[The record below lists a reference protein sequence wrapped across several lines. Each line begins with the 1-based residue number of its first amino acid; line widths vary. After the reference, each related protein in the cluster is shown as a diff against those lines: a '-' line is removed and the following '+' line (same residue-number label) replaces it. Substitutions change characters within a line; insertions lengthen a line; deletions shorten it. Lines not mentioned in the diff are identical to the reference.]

1 MEDRCVMCGEIIPEG
16 RMVCPVCEERVLTRK
31 GEQTM
36 KARTIRETEY
46 TWEQIEEIL
55 AAGKA
60 RETFGEDGQ
69 ITVQVEGIGTALL
82 NILDYDKDKAA
93 DPDMRTMT
101 LQFADLPFDEIP
113 FDENGCNKWEK
124 SSIRRNMNSIA
135 FKERFEE
142 GFRRLL
148 VPVLKENGDREATL
162 DTFFLLSVEEMKDK
176 EKKYQ
181 RFRSER
187 DCVKVNPEQE
197 TEWCWTRSAYRET
210 YIHSENG
217 SRGKRKAVH
226 GACHGTV
233 RIYRT
238 VEHPGNKGSS
248 YPGNF
253 CMRGEKRGESRRKA
267 GCYERTGRVH
277 RGQVF
282 CGSSHRTRA
291 DQERK

>member
-1 MEDRCVMCGEIIPEG
+1 MAAGKAAGRILCDPEQSARAPLPRRATTRQEKVRRKPRAG
-16 RMVCPVCEERVLTRK
+16 RQLRTR
-31 GEQTM
+31 
-36 KARTIRETEY
+36 ARTIRETEY

-101 LQFADLPFDEIP
+101 LQFADLPFDEMP

-148 VPVLKENGDREATL
+148 VPVLKENGDRDAGTGSG
-162 DTFFLLSVEEMKDK
+162 T
-176 EKKYQ
+176 EK
-181 RFRSER
+181 
-187 DCVKVNPEQE
+187 C
-197 TEWCWTRSAYRET
+197 
-210 YIHSENG
+210 
-217 SRGKRKAVH
+217 
-226 GACHGTV
+226 GT
-233 RIYRT
+233 I
-238 VEHPGNKGSS
+238 
-248 YPGNF
+248 
-253 CMRGEKRGESRRKA
+253 
-267 GCYERTGRVH
+267 
-277 RGQVF
+277 F
-282 CGSSHRTRA
+282 CGGKTSTGERA
-291 DQERK
+291 GSIKADCRELTVSGRFPAIFFVDSIFNGIVYLFGLCMLVRPTGIL

>member
-1 MEDRCVMCGEIIPEG
+1 M
-16 RMVCPVCEERVLTRK
+16 TKK
-31 GEQTM
+31 GEQTI

-69 ITVQVEGIGTALL
+69 ITVQVEGIGEAVL

-93 DPDMRTMT
+93 NKDMHTMT
-101 LQFADLPFDEIP
+101 LQFADLLFDEMP
-113 FDENGCNKWEK
+113 FNEGNCNKWEK
-124 SSIRRNMNSIA
+124 SSIRSYMNSIA

-148 VPVLKENGDREATL
+148 VPVLKENEDRKATL

-197 TEWCWTRSAYRET
+197 TEWHWTRSA
-210 YIHSENG
+210 
-217 SRGKRKAVH
+217 SRGTAYYTWYVSASGYVYNSHAVNSFRFAPACVIGAKA
-226 GACHGTV
+226 
-233 RIYRT
+233 I
-238 VEHPGNKGSS
+238 K
-248 YPGNF
+248 
-253 CMRGEKRGESRRKA
+253 
-267 GCYERTGRVH
+267 
-277 RGQVF
+277 
-282 CGSSHRTRA
+282 
-291 DQERK
+291 

>member
-1 MEDRCVMCGEIIPEG
+1 
-16 RMVCPVCEERVLTRK
+16 
-31 GEQTM
+31 M

-60 RETFGEDGQ
+60 RETFGDEGQ
-69 ITVQVEGIGTALL
+69 ITVQVEGIGEAVL

-93 DPDMRTMT
+93 NKDMHTMT
-101 LQFADLPFDEIP
+101 LQFADLLFDEMP
-113 FDENGCNKWEK
+113 FNEGNCNKWEK
-124 SSIRRNMNSIA
+124 SSIRSYMNSIA

-148 VPVLKENGDREATL
+148 VPVLKENEDRKATL

-197 TEWCWTRSAYRET
+197 TEWHWTRSAYRGYANNT
-210 YIHSENG
+210 WFVSASG
-217 SRGKRKAVH
+217 SV
-226 GACHGTV
+226 
-233 RIYRT
+233 
-238 VEHPGNKGSS
+238 GSS
-248 YPGNF
+248 GAVSSYRFAPACVIGA
-253 CMRGEKRGESRRKA
+253 KA
-267 GCYERTGRVH
+267 I
-277 RGQVF
+277 
-282 CGSSHRTRA
+282 
-291 DQERK
+291 K

>member
-93 DPDMRTMT
+93 DPDMQTMT
-101 LQFADLPFDEIP
+101 LQFACLLFDEMP

-148 VPVLKENGDREATL
+148 IPVLKEN
-162 DTFFLLSVEEMKDK
+162 

-187 DCVKVNPEQE
+187 DCVKVNPKQE
-197 TEWCWTRSAYRET
+197 TEWHWTRTAYRGYAYNT
-210 YIHSENG
+210 WFVNASGYVYYINAVSSG
-217 SRGKRKAVH
+217 RFAPACVIGAKA
-226 GACHGTV
+226 
-233 RIYRT
+233 I
-238 VEHPGNKGSS
+238 K
-248 YPGNF
+248 
-253 CMRGEKRGESRRKA
+253 
-267 GCYERTGRVH
+267 
-277 RGQVF
+277 
-282 CGSSHRTRA
+282 
-291 DQERK
+291 

>member
-101 LQFADLPFDEIP
+101 LQFADLPFDEMP

-162 DTFFLLSVEEMKDK
+162 DTFFLLSVEEMKDE

-197 TEWCWTRSAYRET
+197 TEWHWTRSAYRGNAYYTWNVSASGYVT
-210 YIHSENG
+210 YNYAVSSNRFAPACVIG
-217 SRGKRKAVH
+217 AKA
-226 GACHGTV
+226 
-233 RIYRT
+233 I
-238 VEHPGNKGSS
+238 K
-248 YPGNF
+248 
-253 CMRGEKRGESRRKA
+253 
-267 GCYERTGRVH
+267 
-277 RGQVF
+277 
-282 CGSSHRTRA
+282 
-291 DQERK
+291 

>member
-1 MEDRCVMCGEIIPEG
+1 
-16 RMVCPVCEERVLTRK
+16 
-31 GEQTM
+31 M

-101 LQFADLPFDEIP
+101 LQFADLPFDE
-113 FDENGCNKWEK
+113 NGCNKWEE
-124 SSIRRNMNSIA
+124 SSIRRNMNSIG

-197 TEWCWTRSAYRET
+197 AEWHWTRSAYGGT
-210 YIHSENG
+210 AYDTWIVNASGYVNYG
-217 SRGKRKAVH
+217 SYAAYSYRFAPACVIGAKA
-226 GACHGTV
+226 
-233 RIYRT
+233 I
-238 VEHPGNKGSS
+238 K
-248 YPGNF
+248 
-253 CMRGEKRGESRRKA
+253 
-267 GCYERTGRVH
+267 
-277 RGQVF
+277 
-282 CGSSHRTRA
+282 
-291 DQERK
+291 

>member
-1 MEDRCVMCGEIIPEG
+1 
-16 RMVCPVCEERVLTRK
+16 
-31 GEQTM
+31 M

-93 DPDMRTMT
+93 DSDMRTMT
-101 LQFADLPFDEIP
+101 LQFADLPFDEMP
-113 FDENGCNKWEK
+113 FDENDCTKWEE
-124 SSIRRNMNSIA
+124 SSIRRNMNSIG

-148 VPVLKENGDREATL
+148 VPVLKENGDRKATL
-162 DTFFLLSVEEMKDK
+162 DTFFLLSVEEMKGE

-187 DCVKVNPEQE
+187 DCVKVNPKKE
-197 TEWCWTRSAYRET
+197 TDWHWTRSAD
-210 YIHSENG
+210 
-217 SRGKRKAVH
+217 RGNANVTWSVSASGYVVSIGAVYSFRFAPACVIGAKA
-226 GACHGTV
+226 
-233 RIYRT
+233 I
-238 VEHPGNKGSS
+238 K
-248 YPGNF
+248 
-253 CMRGEKRGESRRKA
+253 
-267 GCYERTGRVH
+267 
-277 RGQVF
+277 
-282 CGSSHRTRA
+282 
-291 DQERK
+291 

>member
-1 MEDRCVMCGEIIPEG
+1 M
-16 RMVCPVCEERVLTRK
+16 
-31 GEQTM
+31 
-36 KARTIRETEY
+36 
-46 TWEQIEEIL
+46 
-55 AAGKA
+55 
-60 RETFGEDGQ
+60 
-69 ITVQVEGIGTALL
+69 

-101 LQFADLPFDEIP
+101 LQFADLPFDEMP
-113 FDENGCNKWEK
+113 FDENGCNKWEA

-197 TEWCWTRSAYRET
+197 TDWHWTRSARRGNA
-210 YIHSENG
+210 NG
-217 SRGKRKAVH
+217 TWNVYASGNVNNGYTAVYSFRFAPACVIGAKA
-226 GACHGTV
+226 
-233 RIYRT
+233 I
-238 VEHPGNKGSS
+238 K
-248 YPGNF
+248 
-253 CMRGEKRGESRRKA
+253 
-267 GCYERTGRVH
+267 
-277 RGQVF
+277 
-282 CGSSHRTRA
+282 
-291 DQERK
+291 

>member
-1 MEDRCVMCGEIIPEG
+1 MPNGGHI
-16 RMVCPVCEERVLTRK
+16 VCPVCEERVLTRK

-46 TWEQIEEIL
+46 AWEQIEEIL

-197 TEWCWTRSAYRET
+197 TEWHWTRSAYRGT
-210 YIHSENG
+210 ASLTWYVSASGYVGHDFYTAYRYRFAPACVIG
-217 SRGKRKAVH
+217 AKA
-226 GACHGTV
+226 
-233 RIYRT
+233 I
-238 VEHPGNKGSS
+238 K
-248 YPGNF
+248 
-253 CMRGEKRGESRRKA
+253 
-267 GCYERTGRVH
+267 
-277 RGQVF
+277 
-282 CGSSHRTRA
+282 
-291 DQERK
+291 

>member
-1 MEDRCVMCGEIIPEG
+1 
-16 RMVCPVCEERVLTRK
+16 
-31 GEQTM
+31 M

-82 NILDYDKDKAA
+82 NILDYDKDKTA

-101 LQFADLPFDEIP
+101 LQFTDLLFDEMPFDEK
-113 FDENGCNKWEK
+113 GSNKWEE
-124 SSIRRNMNSIA
+124 SSIRRNINSTV
-135 FKERFEE
+135 FKEKFEE

-162 DTFFLLSVEEMKDK
+162 DTFFLLSVEEMKDE

-187 DCVKVNPEQE
+187 DCVKVNPKQE
-197 TEWCWTRSAYRET
+197 KEWHWTRSADRGLSYST
-210 YIHSENG
+210 WCVHSSG
-217 SRGKRKAVH
+217 YVYHYYYAVGALRCAPACVIGAKA
-226 GACHGTV
+226 
-233 RIYRT
+233 I
-238 VEHPGNKGSS
+238 K
-248 YPGNF
+248 
-253 CMRGEKRGESRRKA
+253 
-267 GCYERTGRVH
+267 
-277 RGQVF
+277 
-282 CGSSHRTRA
+282 
-291 DQERK
+291 

>member
-1 MEDRCVMCGEIIPEG
+1 MNIPDG
-16 RMVCPVCEERVLTRK
+16 RMVCPVCKERVLTRK

-101 LQFADLPFDEIP
+101 LQFADLPFDEMP

-181 RFRSER
+181 RFRSECDR
-187 DCVKVNPEQE
+187 VKVNPEQE
-197 TEWCWTRSAYRET
+197 TEGHWTRSACRGNAYFT
-210 YIHSENG
+210 WNVYASGNVNNG
-217 SRGKRKAVH
+217 YTAVYSFRFAPACVIGAKA
-226 GACHGTV
+226 
-233 RIYRT
+233 I
-238 VEHPGNKGSS
+238 K
-248 YPGNF
+248 
-253 CMRGEKRGESRRKA
+253 
-267 GCYERTGRVH
+267 
-277 RGQVF
+277 
-282 CGSSHRTRA
+282 
-291 DQERK
+291 

>member
-36 KARTIRETEY
+36 KARTIGETEY

-148 VPVLKENGDREATL
+148 VPVLKENGGRETTL

-187 DCVKVNPEQE
+187 DRVKVNPEQE
-197 TEWCWTRSAYRET
+197 TEWHWTRTA
-210 YIHSENG
+210 
-217 SRGKRKAVH
+217 SRGTANFTWYVGASGNVFSYVNAVGSFRFAPACVIGAKA
-226 GACHGTV
+226 
-233 RIYRT
+233 I
-238 VEHPGNKGSS
+238 K
-248 YPGNF
+248 
-253 CMRGEKRGESRRKA
+253 
-267 GCYERTGRVH
+267 
-277 RGQVF
+277 
-282 CGSSHRTRA
+282 
-291 DQERK
+291 

>member
-1 MEDRCVMCGEIIPEG
+1 
-16 RMVCPVCEERVLTRK
+16 
-31 GEQTM
+31 M

-101 LQFADLPFDEIP
+101 LQFADLPFDEMP
-113 FDENGCNKWEK
+113 FDENGCNKWEE

-142 GFRRLL
+142 GFRRIL

-162 DTFFLLSVEEMKDK
+162 DTFFLLSVEEMKDE

-187 DCVKVNPEQE
+187 DCVKVNTEQE
-197 TEWCWTRSAYRET
+197 TDWHWTRSA
-210 YIHSENG
+210 
-217 SRGKRKAVH
+217 
-226 GACHGTV
+226 
-233 RIYRT
+233 
-238 VEHPGNKGSS
+238 
-248 YPGNF
+248 
-253 CMRGEKRGESRRKA
+253 
-267 GCYERTGRVH
+267 H
-277 RGQVF
+277 RGYAANAWNVNTYGYVYGISTVYSYRF
-282 CGSSHRTRA
+282 APACVIGA
-291 DQERK
+291 KAIK

>member
-101 LQFADLPFDEIP
+101 LQFADLPFDEMP
-113 FDENGCNKWEK
+113 FDENAVTNGR
-124 SSIRRNMNSIA
+124 SPA
-135 FKERFEE
+135 F
-142 GFRRLL
+142 
-148 VPVLKENGDREATL
+148 A
-162 DTFFLLSVEEMKDK
+162 
-176 EKKYQ
+176 
-181 RFRSER
+181 
-187 DCVKVNPEQE
+187 E
-197 TEWCWTRSAYRET
+197 T
-210 YIHSENG
+210 
-217 SRGKRKAVH
+217 
-226 GACHGTV
+226 
-233 RIYRT
+233 
-238 VEHPGNKGSS
+238 
-248 YPGNF
+248 
-253 CMRGEKRGESRRKA
+253 
-267 GCYERTGRVH
+267 
-277 RGQVF
+277 
-282 CGSSHRTRA
+282 
-291 DQERK
+291 